1 VMPSNTKLFAAAL
14 LLCLA
19 GAASAQTVDIE
30 VVNGKTREK
39 KSYTGGGSDF
49 RIPVDFVQGWSHC
62 ISKKMKTVTLYG
74 ERARAELYC
83 FGKSGTVQSVSCVT
97 VKNSLEVTLTNLFG
111 GAFRFVDDDNITAAS
126 YAEISMTCKY

>member
-1 VMPSNTKLFAAAL
+1 MMPSNTKQFVAAL

-30 VVNGKTREK
+30 VVNGNTREK

-62 ISKKMKTVTLYG
+62 ISKKMKTALYG
-74 ERARAELYC
+74 ERALAELYC
-83 FGKSGTVQSVSCVT
+83 FGKSGTVQSVSCMT

-111 GAFRFVDDDNITAAS
+111 GVFRFVDDDNITAAS
-126 YAEISMTCKY
+126 FAEISMTCRY